1 MASKNIYRTL
11 YIGLYVFIA
20 VALLFLVARSS
31 YTEGFEPVPVA
42 MFPICFLCVKPPE
55 EFLDNLLKMTYTQP
69 IYIVCDSNEY
79 EPPEQ
84 IKSKDYTPVI
94 LTEASTDVNHGI
106 SPNTLYFIK
115 IDEAECGKRGYI
127 NSASTIPKKPS
138 AWDKALYFFCLKNM
152 SRHIWFIEEDVFIP
166 RLTIL
171 DEINVRN
178 LNTDL
183 VTKQHVSEKDDPGF
197 FWWFDAEDK
206 MERPYYRSLVCAVR
220 VSRRILG
227 KIAII
232 AKEKRTVCFVETL
245 FSTIAH
251 QSKFT
256 IEKAPELQSIIF
268 RHSWTKD
275 TVHMNGLFHPIK
287 DILEHTQYRA
297 FLSQRVHNSKSA

>member
-1 MASKNIYRTL
+1 MTSKNIYRTL

-31 YTEGFEPVPVA
+31 YTEGFESVPA
-42 MFPICFLCVKPPE
+42 TLYPICFLCVKPPE

-84 IKSKDYTPVI
+84 IKSKDYTSVV
-94 LTEASTDVNHGI
+94 LTEASTDVNRGI

-152 SRHIWFIEEDVFIP
+152 AQHVWFIEEDVFIP

-171 DEINVRN
+171 DEMNARN
-178 LNTDL
+178 PNTDL

-197 FWWFDAEDK
+197 FWWFDAEEK

-220 VSRRILG
+220 VSRRILE
-227 KIAII
+227 KVAKM
-232 AKEKRTVCFVETL
+232 AKEKRTVCFVETI

-251 QSKFT
+251 QNNFS
-256 IEKAPELQSIIF
+256 IVQAPELQSVIF
-268 RHSWTKD
+268 RHSWTKE
-275 TVHMNGLFHPIK
+275 TVHMNGLFHPVKEMADHIAFREH
-287 DILEHTQYRA
+287 LE
-297 FLSQRVHNSKSA
+297 SKSD